1 MNITKITSLSEWKD
15 RFLSEHVQA
24 QELTGNDFLSSET
37 VVLVS
42 GPPKLGIDVMPA
54 NLVPIGLVQNAQV
67 QQQKQIQQLYE
78 IGSRQPFF
86 IPGRTFITA
95 GIARILFDGPSLM
108 YAMSM
113 RKIDPDGTLFTAGY
127 TTSGDRVSKEHPTL
141 PPPGDGDPAEV
152 FDYYSAD
159 TADPGYFFS
168 NLSSAFFNI
177 PLGLGFMLYDG
188 DRQSYG
194 GFYLENC
201 YIQTHT
207 FTIAANQTVLLEN
220 VTLRAG
226 NLRPLQAGEIFGVP
240 PIEGHGGETLV

>member
-42 GPPKLGIDVMPA
+42 GPPKLGLLDVMPA

-95 GIARILFDGPSLM
+95 GISRILFDGPSLM

-113 RKIDPDGTLFTAGY
+113 RQIVGDTLYTAGY
-127 TTSGDRVSKEHPTL
+127 TTSGDRKSTEHPTL

-152 FDYYSAD
+152 LSYFSAG
-159 TADPGYFFS
+159 TANPGYFFS
-168 NLSSAFFNI
+168 NLSSSFFNI

-194 GFYLENC
+194 GFYLEQC

-207 FTIAANQTVLLEN
+207 FTLAANQTVLMEN
-220 VTLRAG
+220 VSLRAA
-226 NLRPLQAGEIFGVP
+226 NLRPVEASEIFGI
-240 PIEGHGGETLV
+240 PIDR

>member
-1 MNITKITSLSEWKD
+1 MDITKINSLSDWKD
-15 RFLSEHVQA
+15 QFLTSHVQA

-42 GPPKLGIDVMPA
+42 GPPKLANLETTA

-67 QQQKQIQQLYE
+67 QQQKQIQQMYE
-78 IGSRQPFF
+78 VGSRQPFF

-108 YAMSM
+108 YAMYM
-113 RKIDPDGTLFTAGY
+113 RKVEAGGQDLYTAGY
-127 TTSGDRVSKEHPTL
+127 TTTGERGTLEEPTL
-141 PPPGDGDPAEV
+141 PAPGIGDPYLV
-152 FDYYSAD
+152 PDFTNAD
-159 TADPGYFFS
+159 VADPGYFFS

-226 NLRPLQAGEIFGVP
+226 NFRPLEAGEIFGVP
-240 PIEGHGGETLV
+240 AAG